1 MRRKLF
7 GVLLACGSYSD
18 SAAAPTSCTTV
29 RWEQT
34 VRLGRSAPL
43 LAVNSSACMCAAPGR
58 VQTLFAGVRR
68 AADATGARITSRRC
82 QFDYARNTLAAVGL
96 QPGFNDDWPHCVGEH
111 ELQLGLQMQHQAP
124 VRLGAVQRAVDELN
138 SLGLIIGLAGAPGS
152 GKTSLQGLAVHYGAR
167 MMELALCVRAKHTF
181 LQ

>member
-1 MRRKLF
+1 MIRMQRKLF

-34 VRLGRSAPL
+34 ARLGRSAPL

-82 QFDYARNTLAAVGL
+82 QFDYARNTLASMMTGRTVSENMSSSLVSKCSIRHQYASEPYKGL
-96 QPGFNDDWPHCVGEH
+96 
-111 ELQLGLQMQHQAP
+111 
-124 VRLGAVQRAVDELN
+124 
-138 SLGLIIGLAGAPGS
+138 S
-152 GKTSLQGLAVHYGAR
+152 TSLIR
-167 MMELALCVRAKHTF
+167 SD
-181 LQ
+181 